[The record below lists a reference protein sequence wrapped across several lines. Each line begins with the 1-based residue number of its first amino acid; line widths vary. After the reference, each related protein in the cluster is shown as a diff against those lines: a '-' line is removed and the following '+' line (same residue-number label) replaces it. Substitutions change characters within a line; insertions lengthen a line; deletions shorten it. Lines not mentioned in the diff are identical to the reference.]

1 MSLNPGTR
9 FGPYEILDAL
19 GAGGMG
25 EVYRAKDTRLDRS
38 VAIKILPGHLSA
50 NPELRQRFDREARAI
65 SSLSHPHI
73 CALYDVGHE
82 EGTDFLVMEYLEGQ
96 TLAEKLSAGPLP
108 LEDVLRMG
116 RQIAEALAAAHR
128 SGVVH
133 RDLKPGN
140 IMLTRSGVKLL
151 DFGLARMG
159 VEAEAP
165 SSSSLTMKA
174 PTADPRTPL
183 TAEGTILGTFQYMAP
198 EQLEGAEADAR
209 TDIFALGAVLYEMLT
224 GRRAFEGKSQASL
237 IASIMSASPAP
248 ISQVVPLA
256 PPALDR
262 VVRTCLKKDPEE
274 RWQTA
279 HDVALQLEWIA
290 EGGSAAGVPKP
301 VAHRRRSRERLAWV
315 AASVLTLVAVGS
327 LGYLFTHRSHPDVQ
341 TLRYRIDTPSA
352 LTFMDSPKLSPNGRY
367 LAFNGTDSTGISRI
381 WVQPLDAFTAH
392 ALDGTEGAR
401 RPIWSPESKSLA
413 FFADGRLKRVDVSGG
428 PVQTLTDV
436 VNGSDGS
443 WSPEG
448 VILFDASAGDSLQRV
463 PAGGGV
469 PAPATRLNRA
479 LHEVTHGWPYFL
491 PDGKHFVFQ
500 VDYADAKVG
509 SLKVGELGDFKT
521 TTLGPGN
528 TRIEFAEPGYL
539 LYVGDGTLLARRFD
553 PGGLKFEGDPFPVT
567 EAVTTTSY
575 GLADFSLSG
584 NGILAYRR
592 GEAEARRLAWC
603 DAEGKVT
610 GTLGK
615 PAGYMAPAIDPT
627 GTRVAVSI
635 VDDKA
640 GTYDIWVLEIARGT
654 ASRLTFDPANDF
666 FPVWSPDGSR
676 VAYANTAGGRADILA
691 KDANGTGEPDSVWTS
706 DVSKY
711 PTSWSPDGRTLLC
724 QRPDP
729 KTKFDIWAV
738 PMTGDGK
745 PYPVVQSPGGDGLP
759 AFSPDGRWIAY
770 NSDESQVVQ
779 VYVRPF
785 PKGDGRW
792 QVSIDSGREPQWSR
806 DGKWIYYLSDSN
818 DLMRAPI
825 QTEGGF
831 RAGTPQRVFQA
842 HVVQSLQSRDRF
854 QVTADPNRFLLVT
867 ENASQTLAPTTVV
880 VNWAAEIARR

>member
-1 MSLNPGTR
+1 MPLNPGLR
-9 FGPYEILDAL
+9 LGPYEILEPL

-25 EVYRAKDTRLDRS
+25 EVYRARDTRLDRV
-38 VAIKILPGHLSA
+38 VAVKVLPGHLSA
-50 NPELRQRFDREARAI
+50 DPALRERFDREAHAI
-65 SSLSHPHI
+65 SSLSHSHI
-73 CALYDVGHE
+73 CALYDVGHQD
-82 EGTDFLVMEYLEGQ
+82 GVDYLVMEFLEGES
-96 TLAEKLSAGPLP
+96 LADRLHQGPLKP
-108 LEDVLRMG
+108 AEVLRLG
-116 RQIAEALAAAHR
+116 AQIAEALSAAHR
-128 SGVVH
+128 AGVVH

-140 IMLTRSGVKLL
+140 IMLTREGVKLL
-151 DFGLARMG
+151 DFGLAKMG
-159 VEAEAP
+159 VESETP
-165 SSSSLTMKA
+165 VSSMTMRTD
-174 PTADPRTPL
+174 TAHPRTPL

-198 EQLEGAEADAR
+198 EQLEGKDADAR
-209 TDIFALGAVLYEMLT
+209 TDIFALGAVLYEMAT
-224 GRRAFEGKSQASL
+224 GRAAFAGKSQASL
-237 IASIMSASPAP
+237 IASIMSSEPSP
-248 ISQVVPLA
+248 ISSVAEMA

-262 VVRTCLKKDPEE
+262 VVRVCLEKDPEK

-279 HDVALQLEWIA
+279 HDVALQLQWIA
-290 EGGSAAGVPKP
+290 EGGSAAGVPRP
-301 VAHRRRSRERLAWV
+301 VTRHRRTRERAAWI
-315 AASVLTLVAVGS
+315 AASAFALAAVGA
-327 LGYLFTHRSHPDVQ
+327 LGYLFTHRAHPDVQ
-341 TLRYRIDTPSA
+341 TLRYRIDTPPA

-367 LAFNGTDSTGISRI
+367 LAFNGTDSTGVSRV

-392 ALDGTEGAR
+392 PLDGTEGAR
-401 RPIWSPESKSLA
+401 RPIWSPDSKSLA
-413 FFADGRLKRVDVSGG
+413 FFAGGRLKRVDVSGG

-469 PAPATRLNRA
+469 PAPATKLDRA
-479 LHEVTHGWPYFL
+479 LHEITHGWPYFL

-521 TTLGPGN
+521 RALGPGN
-528 TRIEFAEPGYL
+528 TRIEFADPGYL

-553 PGGLKFEGDPFPVT
+553 PGALKFDGDPFPVT

-592 GEAEARRLAWC
+592 GEAEARRLAWS

-615 PAGYMAPAIDPT
+615 PAGYLAPAIDPS
-627 GTRVAVSI
+627 GNRVAVSI

-640 GTYDIWVLEIARGT
+640 GTYDVWVLEIARGT

-676 VAYANTAGGRADILA
+676 VAYSCTAAGHADILV
-691 KDANGTGEPDSVWTS
+691 KDANGTGEPVAVWTS

-724 QRPDP
+724 QQTDP
-729 KTKFDIWAV
+729 KTGIDVWAA

-745 PYPVVQSPGGDGLP
+745 PYPVVQSPGRDILP
-759 AFSPDGRWIAY
+759 AFSPDGRWVAY
-770 NSDESQVVQ
+770 SSDESQAMQ

-792 QVSIDSGREPQWSR
+792 QVSIDTGREAQWSR
-806 DGKWIYYLSDSN
+806 DGKWIYYLSDNN
-818 DLMRAPI
+818 DLMRVPV
-825 QTEGGF
+825 QTSAGF
-831 RAGTPQRVFQA
+831 QAGTPERVFQA
-842 HVVQSLQSRDRF
+842 HVVQSVNERDRY
-854 QVTADPNRFLLVT
+854 QVTGDLNRFLLVT
-867 ENASQTLAPTTVV
+867 ENASQTLAPTTLV